1 MNKKTNHHPAVRIT
15 SCQAQGP
22 PLSSKAD
29 NLSHLSLDSMAL
41 AYCVAEVKEM
51 DVKVVHDILVTTA
64 SILRNDG
71 FSGVWAEVKRLTG
84 SDSDNT
90 LPKVGDKNEQ

>member
-1 MNKKTNHHPAVRIT
+1 
-15 SCQAQGP
+15 
-22 PLSSKAD
+22 
-29 NLSHLSLDSMAL
+29 
-41 AYCVAEVKEM
+41 M

>member
-1 MNKKTNHHPAVRIT
+1 MNKKTNHNSAGRIT

-22 PLSSKAD
+22 PLAPKAD
-29 NLSHLSLDSMAL
+29 NISTMSLDIMAL
-41 AYCVAEVKEM
+41 AYCVAEAKEM

-64 SILRNDG
+64 GFLRNDG
-71 FSGVWAEVKRLTG
+71 VSGVWAEVERLTG

-90 LPKVGDKNEQ
+90 LPKVGDEG